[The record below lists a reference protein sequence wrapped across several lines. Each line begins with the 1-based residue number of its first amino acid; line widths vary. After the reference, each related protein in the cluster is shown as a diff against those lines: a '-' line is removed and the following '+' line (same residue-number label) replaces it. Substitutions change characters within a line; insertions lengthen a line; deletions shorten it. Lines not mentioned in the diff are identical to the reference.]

1 MQPRQKSHF
10 PEDHRRFG
18 LALYKSVKEN
28 TALAHLS
35 IKSRIIDSGVNSMSG
50 ESRQEVVLIH
60 WMQKMPEELILEERT
75 RETGIE
81 TEYKTLKIT
90 GDLV

>member
-1 MQPRQKSHF
+1 
-10 PEDHRRFG
+10 
-18 LALYKSVKEN
+18 
-28 TALAHLS
+28 
-35 IKSRIIDSGVNSMSG
+35 MSG